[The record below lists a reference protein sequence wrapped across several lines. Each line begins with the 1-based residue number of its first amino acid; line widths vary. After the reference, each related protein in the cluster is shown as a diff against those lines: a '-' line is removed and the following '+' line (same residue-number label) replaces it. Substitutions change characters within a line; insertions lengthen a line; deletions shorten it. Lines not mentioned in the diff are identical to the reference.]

1 MFYKFNNLMS
11 KVKEIVVSKKN
22 QLSTIL
28 ISMFLIPTS
37 ARAEGNVWDIVTSF
51 GDGMKQIREP
61 IFWGAGTVGIVL
73 IAVGVNMI
81 RTINDPKK
89 QGQSHGRGLG
99 TAVSCI
105 LAGAFLVG
113 LASFIKISTTT
124 AGVESSL

>member
-1 MFYKFNNLMS
+1 MLKKINNLTS
-11 KVKEIVVSKKN
+11 KVKEIVGSKKN
-22 QLSTIL
+22 QLLTL
-28 ISMFLIPTS
+28 VFGMFLIPTS
-37 ARAEGNVWDIVTSF
+37 AHAEGSIWDIITSF

-61 IFWGAGTVGIVL
+61 IFWGAGTVGIIL
-73 IAVGVNMI
+73 IGVGVNMI

-99 TAVSCI
+99 TAVTCI

>member
-1 MFYKFNNLMS
+1 MLKKINNLTS
-11 KVKEIVVSKKN
+11 KVKEIVGSKKN
-22 QLSTIL
+22 QFLTL
-28 ISMFLIPTS
+28 VFGMFLIPTS
-37 ARAEGNVWDIVTSF
+37 AHAEGSIWDIITSF

-61 IFWGAGTVGIVL
+61 IFWGAGTVGIIL
-73 IAVGVNMI
+73 IGVGVNMI

-99 TAVSCI
+99 TAVTCI
-105 LAGAFLVG
+105 LVGAFLVG